1 MIALYKFYSYT
12 LGIEEAQTNLFLK
25 HEYTTKPTSQK
36 NEEWVSYMRC
46 YCKIQISL
54 SRTNKNTTINSF

>member
-12 LGIEEAQTNLFLK
+12 LGIEETQTNLFLK

-36 NEEWVSYMRC
+36 TEELISYMRC

-54 SRTNKNTTINSF
+54 S

>member
-36 NEEWVSYMRC
+36 KWGMDQLYA
-46 YCKIQISL
+46 L
-54 SRTNKNTTINSF
+54 LL